1 MRSTI
6 HGKSSIPR
14 GILNHITYHQAL
26 CTLTIGVILSSPDLA
41 AFKTK
46 ASAALWA
53 ASFFDCQTI
62 LVYRIPTDAFIR
74 TSSRIF
80 QQIVHTYL
88 FCNFI
93 PFMLGI
99 ASNQLQL

>member
-6 HGKSSIPR
+6 HDKSSIPR

-26 CTLTIGVILSSPDLA
+26 CTLTIGVILSNPDLA
-41 AFKTK
+41 ALKTK
-46 ASAALWA
+46 ASVALWA
-53 ASFFDCQTI
+53 AIFFDFQTI
-62 LVYRIPTDAFIR
+62 LVYRNPTDGFR

-80 QQIVHTYL
+80 QQIVHIYL

-93 PFMLGI
+93 PFKLGI